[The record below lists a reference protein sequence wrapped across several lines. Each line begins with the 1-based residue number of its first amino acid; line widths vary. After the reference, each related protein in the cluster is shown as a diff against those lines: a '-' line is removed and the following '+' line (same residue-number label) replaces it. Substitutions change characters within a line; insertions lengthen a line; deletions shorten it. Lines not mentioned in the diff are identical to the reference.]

1 MIISW
6 REYYQAAVLES
17 DWTKI
22 EGQIQTAEA
31 EIHKRRLVLSQD
43 SKGTQEE
50 RDALVDALNG
60 LKTLRMDVTAWLERQ
75 RDRRVQP

>member
-22 EGQIQTAEA
+22 EAQIQTAEA

>member
-6 REYYQAAVLES
+6 REYYQAAVVES

-22 EGQIQTAEA
+22 EEQIQTAEA

-50 RDALVDALNG
+50 SDALVHALNG
-60 LKTLRMDVTAWLERQ
+60 LKTLRAGVASWRERQ
-75 RDRRVQP
+75 SRRNDL